1 MRKKII
7 TAYFLF
13 TFFNFLQAQ
22 GSTDF
27 NKDVDNINKMFPAAP
42 TANNLMKFEEVPVS
56 YYTGIPDINIPLFNI
71 PTNNSNVNLNIQ
83 LKYHPLSAK
92 PEDRASETGLGWSLI
107 AGGTITRTV
116 RGGVPD
122 GRTESTFMS
131 SPPASKYGIYK
142 HDFNPTYKLIFDDM
156 TNWNINEY
164 SFYAGIGKYD
174 SEYDLYQYNFMG
186 QSGRFIIKRNLSGNY
201 VAEKLDRNNLKITST
216 HDTGGEVQTITITDD
231 KGIQYLF
238 KGMENS
244 SKDVSNIKI
253 GLINNSGNPSGNS
266 GGAPYFSAYHL
277 EKVQD
282 QNNNVLLT
290 FNYEQASEV
299 KYQDPEIKTTRLA
312 KNILYDHVNT
322 TMNPDSQMPGAIE
335 TQYVFNTAYTK
346 LLTSISITDKGSVNF
361 TYEKGRSDSNYSNS
375 SELYKLKSVQSNIIG
390 QNTGEY
396 IDKYSFDYD
405 YTSSN
410 YLKPNS
416 PVENLKKLLLKKVT
430 KLNTGNNLNVYTI
443 DYNNLPKTFEK
454 DPWGYYK
461 GDNPADIIQDVVKS
475 ITYPTKGKVVF
486 DFGQNIYSHF
496 AGFTQPMEALTGHWV
511 DQNNLFEATG
521 LNVFNSDI
529 KKPFFTLQSPQT
541 VKLNLDLGNLIYSTW
556 EFKVYKKTGENTY
569 SPSVISNFGRSW
581 QSCISTSSFQC
592 PDLNPGPGGEL
603 ITESFMETE
612 ELSPGEYY
620 VSLEG
625 EYGVTHR
632 PISFY
637 FTAQTKE
644 RYFNNY
650 ITQNGGGIR
659 VNGIKYID
667 NTGKSAKE
675 LIYDY
680 RDIENPQKS
689 SGALVF
695 PPPVFNYSE
704 SITYNYHP
712 SLSDANI
719 YYHCDSDTTTNFNII
734 PSEKTQGS
742 DVGYKY
748 VTIKQVIR
756 DNNNNITDDLGK
768 TVYKFRS
775 PIDFPNPEVFLLE
788 MPILP
793 ITNHDYLRGQTI
805 FEKKYDAA
813 GKILSE
819 VNNEYASQVFEKME
833 SVKLKDAYYNN
844 IDPERYKYKTY
855 TAFQGSYPQTILVT
869 PYKHFAKYGITLPT
883 KKTETSYFY
892 RNGVQNSVT
901 TTTNSTYNV
910 NDYPSSTT
918 QVHPGEVSSITSYQY
933 ATEKNNQKLINANMI
948 GIPLETKVVEKKN
961 SADAGKITSK
971 SEITYNY
978 PTGIFPDA
986 VNALNVQSNTME
998 NALKYDLYDAKGNLQ
1013 QYTTKDGASTV
1024 IIWGYN
1030 GTLPIAKIENAKL
1043 SDIDQSYIT
1052 SIVDASNLDAA
1063 AGRNNDETNLLEAFR
1078 LFKSSLINSQITTYS
1093 YDPLI
1098 GVRSITPPSGIREVY
1113 IYDESNRLKEIREN
1127 NQAGKVLKEFNYH
1140 YKN

>member
-7 TAYFLF
+7 TAYFLS
-13 TFFNFLQAQ
+13 TLFNFLQAQ
-22 GSTDF
+22 TNNDF

-71 PTNNSNVNLNIQ
+71 PTNNSNVNLNVQ

-131 SPPASKYGIYK
+131 SPPASKHGIYK

-164 SFYAGIGKYD
+164 AFYAGIGKYD
-174 SEYDLYQYNFMG
+174 TEYDLYQYNFMG
-186 QSGRFIIKRNLSGNY
+186 QSGRFIIKRNPGGNY
-201 VAEKLDRNNLKITST
+201 VTEKLDRNNLKITST
-216 HDTGGEVQTITITDD
+216 HDTGGEVQAITITDD
-231 KGIQYLF
+231 KGTQYLF

-244 SKDVSNIKI
+244 SKDVSNVKI
-253 GLINNSGNPSGNS
+253 GLINNSGNTSGNS
-266 GGAPYFSAYHL
+266 GGVPYFSAYHL

-290 FNYEQASEV
+290 FNYDQASEV

-312 KNILYDHVNT
+312 RNIIYNHSNT
-322 TMNPDSQMPGAIE
+322 TMNPDGQLPGAIE
-335 TQYVFNTAYTK
+335 TQYVFNSANTR
-346 LLTSISITDKGSVNF
+346 LLTSISITDKGSINF

-390 QNTGEY
+390 QNTGGY

-486 DFGQNIYSHF
+486 DFGQNIYSYF
-496 AGFTQPMEALTGHWV
+496 AGFNQPMEALTGHWV

-521 LNVFNSDI
+521 LNVFNSEI

-541 VKLNLDLGNLIYSTW
+541 VKLNLDLGNLMYSTW
-556 EFKVYKKTGENTY
+556 EFKVYKKIGANTY

-592 PDLNPGPGGEL
+592 PDLNPGTGGEPM
-603 ITESFMETE
+603 TESFMETE

-659 VNGIKYID
+659 VNGIKYLD
-667 NTGKSAKE
+667 NTGQSAKE

-704 SITYNYHP
+704 GITYNYTP
-712 SLSDANI
+712 ALSDAQI
-719 YYHCDSDTTTNFNII
+719 YYNCVSDTSTNFNII

-819 VNNEYASQVFEKME
+819 VNNEYASQVFKKME

-844 IDPERYKYKTY
+844 IDPDRYKYKTY

-869 PYKHFAKYGITLPT
+869 PYKHFAQYGITLPT

-901 TTTNSTYNV
+901 TTTNSTYNI
-910 NDYPSSTT
+910 NDYPSLTT
-918 QVHPGEVSSITSYQY
+918 QVLPGEVSTITSYQY

-961 SADAGKITSK
+961 NADAGTTTAR

-978 PTGIFPDA
+978 PTGIFPDE
-986 VNALNVQSNTME
+986 VNTLNVQSNTME
-998 NALKYDLYDAKGNLQ
+998 NTLKYDQYDAKGNLQ
-1013 QYTTKDGASTV
+1013 QYTTKDGVSTV

-1030 GTLPIAKIENAKL
+1030 GTQPIAKIENAKL
-1043 SDIDQSYIT
+1043 SDLDPSSIT
-1052 SIVDASNLDAA
+1052 AIVDATNIDAA
-1063 AGRNNDETNLLEAFR
+1063 AGRNNDETDVLEAFR
-1078 LFKSSLINSQITTYS
+1078 NFRYNLPYQMTTYS

-1098 GVRSITPPSGIREVY
+1098 GVRSVTPPSGIREVY
-1113 IYDESNRLKEIREN
+1113 LYDENNRLKEIREN
-1127 NQAGKVLKEFNYH
+1127 DQNGKLIKEFNYH